1 MFTINETLQPTLK
14 SQWRGWLEKFHDKK
28 SEIWLIFYK
37 KSTGK
42 QTLSYQHAVEEALCF
57 GWIDGIEKSLD
68 HERYALR
75 FTPRAKKS
83 PWSSANVKRYHQLVK
98 DNKMTETGTQAFRN
112 KSHVYT
118 PFSNKKSAVEWH
130 LSHKMPKNPTTE
142 ERVLWHIEHKKM
154 CGCRPIPKSLHHLIK
169 E

>member
-1 MFTINETLQPTLK
+1 MLTINETLHPAAT

-42 QTLSYQHAVEEALCF
+42 QTISYQQAVDEALCF
-57 GWIDGIEKSLD
+57 GWIDSIEKSVD
-68 HERYALR
+68 PERFALR

-83 PWSSANVKRYHQLVK
+83 QWSSANVKRYHQLVK
-98 DNKMTETGTQAFRN
+98 DNKMTGAGTLAFRN
-112 KSHVYT
+112 KSHVYK
-118 PFSNKKSAVEWH
+118 PLSNKKGAIAWH

-142 ERVLWHIEHKKM
+142 ERVYWHIAHKKM
-154 CGCRPIPKSLHHLIK
+154 CGCRPIPKSVQNLIK
-169 E
+169 